1 MRKLYKL
8 FHMPISRIVKKIFGY
23 KEIYAIGIKKDE
35 GLYKQILEDDNYW
48 YADPIL
54 QEYNNQIYLF
64 VEKYDI
70 KNKKGRIAYSKCENG
85 EFEKTIDIIEEPF
98 HMSFPM
104 TFMWNEKMYMIPET
118 SADKSI
124 RLYES
129 ESFPNTWYLKKR
141 FEIGK
146 EIVDSVILEMDEKSI
161 TVLGSE
167 ISKKNPLLVKFF
179 KYKITSNLEIE
190 FDDNFNNQQS
200 FNFKDRNAGKIHNDL
215 LPVQVSTNI
224 DYGYSMEF
232 RNKKMEVIETM
243 KPDSVSFEGIK
254 KENMIGIHSYAKLND
269 IEIIDLRYLSKTSN

>member
-8 FHMPISRIVKKIFGY
+8 FHMPISRIIKKILGY
-23 KEIYAIGIKKDE
+23 KEIYAIGVKKDN
-35 GLYKQILEDDNYW
+35 GLYKQILKDNNYW

-70 KNKKGRIAYSKCENG
+70 KNKKGRIAYSKYENE
-85 EFEKTIDIIEEPF
+85 EFKTTIDIIEEPF

-104 TFMWNEKMYMIPET
+104 TFMWNGKMYMIPET

-129 ESFPNTWYLKKR
+129 DSFPDKWNLKKR
-141 FEIGK
+141 FKIGK
-146 EIVDSVILEMDEKSI
+146 EIVDSVILETNDDSLI
-161 TVLGSE
+161 ILGSE
-167 ISKKNPLLVKFF
+167 INEKNPLLVRFF

-190 FDDNFNNQQS
+190 FDDEFNNQQT
-200 FNFKDRNAGKIHNDL
+200 FNFKDRNAGKIYNGL
-215 LPVQVSTNI
+215 LPIQVSTNI

-232 RNKKMEVIETM
+232 RNKKMKVIKTL

-254 KENMIGIHSYAKLND
+254 KENMIGVHTYAKLKD
-269 IEIIDLRYLSKTSN
+269 IEIIDLRYLKP

>member
-8 FHMPISRIVKKIFGY
+8 FHMPISRIIKKILGY
-23 KEIYAIGIKKDE
+23 KEIYAIGVKKDN
-35 GLYKQILEDDNYW
+35 GLYKQILKDNNYW

-70 KNKKGRIAYSKCENG
+70 KNKKGRIAYSKYENG
-85 EFEKTIDIIEEPF
+85 EFKTTIDIIEEPF

-104 TFMWNEKMYMIPET
+104 TFMWNGKMYMIPET

-129 ESFPNTWYLKKR
+129 DSFPDKWNLKKR
-141 FEIGK
+141 FKIGK
-146 EIVDSVILEMDEKSI
+146 EIVDSVILETNDDSLI
-161 TVLGSE
+161 ILGSE
-167 ISKKNPLLVKFF
+167 INEKNPLLVRFF

-190 FDDNFNNQQS
+190 FDDEFNNQQT
-200 FNFKDRNAGKIHNDL
+200 FNFKDRNAGKIYNGL
-215 LPVQVSTNI
+215 LPIQVSTNI

-232 RNKKMEVIETM
+232 RNKKMKVIKTL

-254 KENMIGIHSYAKLND
+254 KENKIGIHTYATLKD
-269 IEIIDLRYLSKTSN
+269 IEIIDLRYLKP